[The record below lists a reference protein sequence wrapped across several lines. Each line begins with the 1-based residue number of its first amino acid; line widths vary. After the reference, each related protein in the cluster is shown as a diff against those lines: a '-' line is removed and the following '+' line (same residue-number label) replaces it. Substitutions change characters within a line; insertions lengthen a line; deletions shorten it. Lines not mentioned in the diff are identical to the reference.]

1 MKKITLAV
9 SLILFIVS
17 SGLYSQ
23 SKSGTGFISGGHD
36 SLLFDGANGNTFM
49 DKSPCGCRI
58 RIAAVGGKK
67 VHARICEK
75 QVDETCGQY
84 DTFYVKVRRGIVSWD
99 SDILD
104 GDTIY
109 TDDSP
114 GSWIDLQLDD
124 GKRLLMGRNSSMVV
138 TGNCQNN
145 PEVTL
150 HYGRLFLDL
159 SKGNKDNF
167 IMTRTI
173 NGQIINTGT
182 RYSVQSIL
190 DGNNTIDIVRVYDGS
205 VTFQPNMQN
214 ETNKKETEKY
224 AKDASDKA
232 ALLQKLTEDYQSGK
246 ITLKEYTDKLKE
258 IMAGPEIEIMKTV
271 TVEAG
276 YESRIN
282 GSGNP
287 TEPVPF
293 DVSENRWWEE

>member
-1 MKKITLAV
+1 MKKNNLVLQSIIV
-9 SLILFIVS
+9 VIILFMFSTI
-17 SGLYSQ
+17 LYSQ
-23 SKSGTGFISGGHD
+23 SKSGTRFISGGHD

-58 RIAAVGGKK
+58 RIAAVGGK
-67 VHARICEK
+67 VHARTCELH
-75 QVDETCGQY
+75 VDETCGEY
-84 DTFYVKVRRGIVSWD
+84 DTFYVMKRRGIVSWD

-138 TGNCQNN
+138 TGNCQNSAY
-145 PEVTL
+145 VLL

-159 SKGNKDNF
+159 KNGNKDNF

-182 RYSVQSIL
+182 SYSVQSIL
-190 DGNNTIDIVRVYDGS
+190 DGNDTIDIVRVYDGS
-205 VTFQPNMQN
+205 VTFEPNLEDGKYIRSQAN
-214 ETNKKETEKY
+214 TNMEIR
-224 AKDASDKA
+224 
-232 ALLQKLTEDYQSGK
+232 KLFEDYQKGK
-246 ITLKEYTDKLKE
+246 ITLEEYIKKAAELSSGKWE
-258 IMAGPEIEIMKTV
+258 PKTV

-276 YESRIN
+276 YESRIV
-282 GSGNP
+282 GRDNP
-287 TEPVPF
+287 TDPIPF
-293 DVSENRWWEE
+293 DTNENRWWEEK

>member
-1 MKKITLAV
+1 MIKITLAV
-9 SLILFIVS
+9 LLILAIVS
-17 SGLYSQ
+17 SALFAQ
-23 SKSGTGFISGGHD
+23 SISGASYYSGGHD

-58 RIAAVGGKK
+58 RIAAVGKK

-75 QVDETCGQY
+75 QVYETCGQY
-84 DTFYVKVRRGIVSWD
+84 DSSYVKVRRGIVSWD
-99 SDILD
+99 SDIMD

-138 TGNCQNN
+138 TGNCQNSAD
-145 PEVTL
+145 VTL

-182 RYSVQSIL
+182 SYSVQSIL
-190 DGNNTIDIVRVYDGS
+190 DGNDTIVIVRVYDGS
-205 VTFQPNMQN
+205 VTFTQSGNAYIQSVKSKSEQMGQL
-214 ETNKKETEKY
+214 
-224 AKDASDKA
+224 S
-232 ALLQKLTEDYQSGK
+232 EDYKNGK
-246 ITLKEYTDKLKE
+246 ISLEEFSKKMGELQQVLSE
-258 IMAGPEIEIMKTV
+258 SIPEGV
-271 TVEAG
+271 TINAG
-276 YESRIN
+276 YESRMR
-282 GSGNP
+282 GTDKP

-293 DVSENRWWEE
+293 DVNENRWWEDK

>member
-1 MKKITLAV
+1 MKKTNLVLRSFLIV
-9 SLILFIVS
+9 IILFIFS
-17 SGLYSQ
+17 TPLYSQ
-23 SKSGTGFISGGHD
+23 SKSGMSFYSGGHD

-58 RIAAVGGKK
+58 QIAAVGGKK

-75 QVDETCGQY
+75 QVGETCGQY
-84 DTFYVKVRRGIVSWD
+84 DTFYVMKRRGIVSWD

-138 TGNCQNN
+138 TGNCQNS

-150 HYGRLFLDL
+150 HNGLLFLDL
-159 SKGNKDNF
+159 TKGNKDNF
-167 IMTRTI
+167 IITRTI
-173 NGQIINTGT
+173 NGQVINTGT

-190 DGNNTIDIVRVYDGS
+190 DGNDTIDIVRVYDGS
-205 VTFQPNMQN
+205 VTFKQN
-214 ETNKKETEKY
+214 L
-224 AKDASDKA
+224 DAYTQSLKSKSEQIGQ
-232 ALLQKLTEDYQSGK
+232 LSEDYQNGK
-246 ITLKEYTDKLKE
+246 ISLEEFSKKMGELQQVLSESIPK
-258 IMAGPEIEIMKTV
+258 GV
-271 TVEAG
+271 TINAG
-276 YESRIN
+276 YESRMR
-282 GSGNP
+282 GTDKP

-293 DVSENRWWEE
+293 DVNENRWWENK

>member
-1 MKKITLAV
+1 MKNVIIIV
-9 SLILFIVS
+9 LFIMVS
-17 SGLYSQ
+17 SNVAGQ
-23 SKSGTGFISGGHD
+23 STSGAGFYYGIHD

-58 RIAAVGGKK
+58 QIAAVGKK

-75 QVDETCGQY
+75 QVGETCGQY
-84 DTFYVKVRRGIVSWD
+84 DTFYVKVRRGTVSWD

-138 TGNCQNN
+138 TGNCQNS

-150 HYGRLFLDL
+150 HNGLLFLDL
-159 SKGNKDNF
+159 TKGNKDNF
-167 IMTRTI
+167 IITRTI
-173 NGQIINTGT
+173 NGQVINTGT

-205 VTFQPNMQN
+205 VTFKQSG
-214 ETNKKETEKY
+214 
-224 AKDASDKA
+224 DAYIQSVKSKSEQMNQ
-232 ALLQKLTEDYQSGK
+232 LYEDYQSGK
-246 ITLKEYTDKLKE
+246 ISIEEYTKKMGE
-258 IMAGPEIEIMKTV
+258 ILQGISETAPGGV
-271 TVEAG
+271 TINEG
-276 YESRIN
+276 FESRMV
-282 GSGNP
+282 GSKKP

-293 DVSENRWWEE
+293 DINENRWWEEK

>member
-1 MKKITLAV
+1 MKKINLV
-9 SLILFIVS
+9 HQSIIVVVILFMFSTV
-17 SGLYSQ
+17 LYSQ

-58 RIAAVGGKK
+58 QIAAVGKK

-75 QVDETCGQY
+75 KVSKDCVEY
-84 DTFYVKVRRGIVSWD
+84 DTSYVKVRRGIVSWD

-124 GKRLLMGRNSSMVV
+124 GKRLLLGSNSSMVV
-138 TGNCQNN
+138 EGNCKNSAD
-145 PEVTL
+145 VTL
-150 HYGRLFLDL
+150 HKGLLFLDL
-159 SKGNKDNF
+159 TNGNKDNF

-173 NGQIINTGT
+173 NGQIINMGT

-190 DGNNTIDIVRVYDGS
+190 DGNNTIDIVRVYEGS
-205 VTFQPNMQN
+205 VSFGLNMEN
-214 ETNKKETEKY
+214 DFNINKT
-224 AKDASDKA
+224 KDKGAEMK
-232 ALLQKLTEDYQSGK
+232 KLTDDFQSGK
-246 ITLKEYTDKLKE
+246 ISIEEFTKK
-258 IMAGPEIEIMKTV
+258 MAELQKGMNETVLNAV
-271 TVEAG
+271 TVNAG
-276 YESRIN
+276 YESRLV
-282 GSGNP
+282 GTDSNP

-293 DVSENRWWEE
+293 DTNENHWWEDK